1 MDADFINNAIQD
13 ALKEAEAEGIHGKE
27 TTPFLLSKIK
37 DITEGKSLE
46 SNIELVYNNARVASD
61 IAVELAKA

>member
-1 MDADFINNAIQD
+1 MDAEFINNAIQD